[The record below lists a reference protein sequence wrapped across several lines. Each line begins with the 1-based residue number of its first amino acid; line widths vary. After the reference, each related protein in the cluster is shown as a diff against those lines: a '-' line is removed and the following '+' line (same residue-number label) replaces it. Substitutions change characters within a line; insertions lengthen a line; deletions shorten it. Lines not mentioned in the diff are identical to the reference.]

1 MKKHCFL
8 DAFSGT
14 YQLCSAYPWDRRE
27 NTHGLLH
34 VKSVPFVL
42 GMGDLTFE
50 ANGGDATVPEMPRST
65 FPLASDGE
73 GVLGVASAHLRRQQA
88 RGQAHPREATG
99 RRSAGPAPSW
109 RGSAPRSS
117 RSACVRLPRR
127 RLGVGRG
134 GQLRGSRGVDHHRV
148 GDADRRPARRGHAR
162 RDRGRE
168 LRELRRRDRGVHRR
182 EGVYVARDDAARLA
196 DVHHAAGRGPRR
208 DGVRGGGRLR
218 PHVAARAVRGAPSRP
233 LRR

>member
-1 MKKHCFL
+1 MPPLGGVRTPDEANEPDNLLFSVSGKRLPPAQWRDRLEPYYQKRYDSAPLRWGFEEGTFYPYWELVSAGVPNFAVKKHCFL

-73 GVLGVASAHLRRQQA
+73 GVLGVAL
-88 RGQAHPREATG
+88 T
-99 RRSAGPAPSW
+99 
-109 RGSAPRSS
+109 
-117 RSACVRLPRR
+117 RLSD
-127 RLGVGRG
+127 
-134 GQLRGSRGVDHHRV
+134 GSRLAVKPIR
-148 GDADRRPARRGHAR
+148 ARRHWETLSWTGA
-162 RDRGRE
+162 E
-168 LRELRRRDRGVHRR
+168 L
-182 EGVYVARDDAARLA
+182 
-196 DVHHAAGRGPRR
+196 
-208 DGVRGGGRLR
+208 
-218 PHVAARAVRGAPSRP
+218 
-233 LRR
+233 